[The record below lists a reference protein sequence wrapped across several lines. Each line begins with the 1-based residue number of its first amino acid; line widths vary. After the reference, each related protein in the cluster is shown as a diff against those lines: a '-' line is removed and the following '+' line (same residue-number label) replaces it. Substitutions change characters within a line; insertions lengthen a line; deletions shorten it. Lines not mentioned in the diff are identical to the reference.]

1 MKKQFDAVDA
11 GLSVLMAMSGFL
23 VTETAQFTLF
33 GIDFNQV
40 LWSSGG
46 TGGMEVTLAYAIGL
60 GALVATVVTNDNT
73 SISSL
78 KSDAENLD
86 TLYYGAIVATFGLM
100 VLWVVLPDVASFFKS
115 DDIWSVAYV
124 LITALGQGAIGWML

>member
-1 MKKQFDAVDA
+1 MKKQFDAIDA

-23 VTETAQFTLF
+23 VTETATFTLF

-40 LWSSGG
+40 LWSSGS
-46 TGGMEVTLAYAIGL
+46 MEITLAYAIGL
-60 GALVATVVTNDNT
+60 GALIGTVLTNDNT
-73 SISSL
+73 SIASL

-86 TLYYGAIVATFGLM
+86 TMYYGAILATFGLM

-124 LITALGQGAIGWML
+124 AITALGQGAIGWML

>member
-1 MKKQFDAVDA
+1 MKKQFDAIDA

-23 VTETAQFTLF
+23 VTETATFTLF
-33 GIDFNQV
+33 GIDFNQI
-40 LWSSGG
+40 LWSSGS
-46 TGGMEVTLAYAIGL
+46 MEITLAYAIGF
-60 GALVATVVTNDNT
+60 GALIGTVLTNDNT
-73 SISSL
+73 SIASL

-86 TLYYGAIVATFGLM
+86 TMYYGAILATFGLM

-124 LITALGQGAIGWML
+124 AITALGQGAIGWML